1 MPLPHFLILIAA
13 VILVAALTL
22 WVSFAAGVP
31 LMALALI
38 ALSAVAVLHLS
49 QGDRHDHDA

>member
-22 WVSFAAGVP
+22 WASFAAGVP
-31 LMALALI
+31 AVAVALI
-38 ALSAVAVLHLS
+38 ALSGAALLHLA

>member
-22 WVSFAAGVP
+22 WASFAAGAPAV
-31 LMALALI
+31 AVALI
-38 ALSAVAVLHLS
+38 ALSGAALLHLA

>member
-1 MPLPHFLILIAA
+1 MPLPHFLFLIAA

-22 WVSFAAGVP
+22 WASFTAGVP
-31 LMALALI
+31 LVALALI
-38 ALSAVAVLHLS
+38 ALSGAVLVHLT